1 MKNILLLALMFLF
14 PCLVSAQNNVY
25 VINESFDGTSLP
37 TGWFSMGNG
46 INNWYISQS
55 NICGGKP
62 NEARLSWSP
71 PFNGVSRI
79 VSTPVDLTD
88 VSSAVLALKH
98 YPSFFG
104 MNQAI
109 VGVATSSDNGSTWN
123 TVWSEQYNANGAYSI
138 LENITSPDMGKS
150 SVLFCIYF
158 EGNSSAISD
167 WYFDDFEVYTIED
180 ISVELTSIDMPAYIK
195 YGDHEISFTIK
206 NTGNA
211 AIQTLK
217 ASYTID
223 GDKVEQTFYANVP
236 SMEYQQFTFNTD
248 FAFEAN
254 KKHELSVE
262 ITSVNDS
269 NDDNSDNALSMN
281 VTAAMSQTQRTP
293 MIEHFSSSTCGPC
306 VAVNTAMKALTAN
319 HQGEFTYTKYT
330 SNGPGL
336 GDPYFTEEG
345 GTRMT
350 YYNVLGVPQTFLDGT
365 DQGYVAV
372 TEDNFVARRNET
384 AFANVRG
391 AFNIEGNVINVTA
404 DFMSYFDMENIR
416 AFVTVNE
423 KTTTENIASNGET
436 EFHHVMMKMLE
447 DAEGNIMN
455 INAGEYQRLEF
466 TYDMS
471 STNVEEMNDLEVS
484 LWLQDYETK
493 EIFNSHYAYEY
504 TEHCYPV
511 QNFSALL
518 NDESGVLTLS
528 WDAPEQGAPSG
539 YNIYIDD
546 ELIEENYQENTFN
559 DLTINDNKTHIAE
572 VVAVYEDGKTS
583 VGAAKIVEIWND
595 VIENDETSFN
605 IYPNPAKDIVKI
617 STVGSLSSLV
627 RIYNVMGMMVE
638 EIKVNSNNIEINI
651 SDYTPGI
658 YFFNIEGKTVKVIKD

>member
-1 MKNILLLALMFLF
+1 MFLF

-46 INNWYISQS
+46 INNWFISQS

-71 PFNGVSRI
+71 PFNGVSRL

-123 TVWSEQYNANGAYSI
+123 SVWSEQYNANGAYSI
-138 LENITSPDMGKS
+138 LENITSPDMGKG

-180 ISVELTSIDMPAYIK
+180 ISVELTSIDIPAYIK
-195 YGDHEISFTIK
+195 YGNHEISFTIK

-211 AIQTLK
+211 AIQTIK

-293 MIEHFSSSTCGPC
+293 MIEHFSSSSCGPC
-306 VAVNTAMKALTAN
+306 VEVNSIMEDFTNDNAGK
-319 HQGEFTYTKYT
+319 FTYVKYPL
-330 SNGPGL
+330 NFPGA
-336 GDPYFTEEG
+336 GDPYYTSEAG
-345 GTRMT
+345 VRKSLYDVT
-350 YYNVLGVPQTFLDGT
+350 GVPQIFFDGIF
-365 DQGYVAV
+365 DISYSIEQEELEAKL
-372 TEDNFVARRNET
+372 ET
-384 AFANVRG
+384 PAIANIRG
-391 AFNIEGNVINVTA
+391 SFNMDGNTINITA
-404 DFMSYFDMENIR
+404 DFMSYIDMNNMK
-416 AFVTVNE
+416 AFISVNE
-423 KTTTENIASNGET
+423 KTTTENVSSNGET
-436 EFHHVMMKMLE
+436 EFHHIMMKML
-447 DAEGNIMN
+447 DNAEGNDLN
-455 INAGEYQRLEF
+455 ITAGEYKRFEF
-466 TYDMS
+466 SFDMS
-471 STNVEEMNDLEVS
+471 STHVEDINDLEVA
-484 LWLQDYETK
+484 LWLQDIESK
-493 EIFNSHYAYEY
+493 EIINSRFAYEY
-504 TEHCYPV
+504 TEHVYPV
-511 QNFSALL
+511 QNMTLEEGGSNYLVISWEAPQ
-518 NDESGVLTLS
+518 NDN
-528 WDAPEQGAPSG
+528 ASG
-539 YNIYIDD
+539 YNIYVNN
-546 ELIEENYQENTFN
+546 ELVAENISELSYQHPLSEAGFYVV
-559 DLTINDNKTHIAE
+559 E
-572 VVAVYEDGKTS
+572 VVALYDDKSS
-583 VGAAKIVEIWND
+583 VGVVKTIDAELNINENTD
-595 VIENDETSFN
+595 VSIN
-605 IYPNPAKDIVKI
+605 IYPNPAKDLVK
-617 STVGSLSSLV
+617 LSVVSSQYSAV
-627 RIYNVMGMMVE
+627 RIYNVLGIMVD
-638 EIKVNSNNIEINI
+638 EIEMNSNEIEINV
-651 SDYTPGI
+651 SEYKSGI
-658 YFFNIEGKTVKVIKD
+658 YFINAETSNGNIVKKMIVE